1 MAGCCSSGIR
11 LSSQFTSL
19 KNEILITGS
28 NKDSNFTFIKCQDF
42 VGRNKIGFLV
52 CKNKSRFLI
61 KSSLNQEGNSTS
73 GVSVETVIKGND
85 SGVFDVGVVD
95 NGGDGVGDLAAGI
108 GGNGKYN
115 GGGGGGGGRGGGG
128 GGGDNGGG
136 DEEDEEFGPLLKF
149 EDVIREAEARGAK
162 LPADIIEAAKSV
174 GIRKLLLMR
183 YLDLQGSAWLGAA
196 MRSSAMLRNRMLAD
210 PSFLFK
216 VGTEIVID
224 TTCATVAEVQKRGKD
239 FWAEFELYAAD
250 MLVGVAVNVALVG
263 LLAPYARIGQPS
275 VSQGFVGRFQRAYG
289 ALPSS
294 VFEAERP
301 GCRFTLNQRIA
312 AYFYKGILYGFVG
325 FGCGIIGQ
333 GIANMIM
340 TAKRSIK
347 KSEDDVP
354 VPPLVKSA
362 LLWGVFLGVSSNTRL
377 QVVTGL
383 ERLVES
389 SPVGK
394 QFPPVAMAFTVGV
407 RFANNVYAGM
417 QFVDWARWSGVQ

>member
-1 MAGCCSSGIR
+1 MAGCFSVIR
-11 LSSQFTSL
+11 LSHFTTP
-19 KNEILITGS
+19 KNEIFTTRS
-28 NKDSNFTFIKCQDF
+28 VEDSNFTFVKIQDF
-42 VGRNKIGFLV
+42 VGTSKSGYLV
-52 CKNKSRFLI
+52 CKNNYKSRFLV
-61 KSSLNQEGNSTS
+61 KSSLNPQEGNSIS
-73 GVSVETVIKGND
+73 GVSVKTVLKENNNI
-85 SGVFDVGVVD
+85 SPD
-95 NGGDGVGDLAAGI
+95 NGD
-108 GGNGKYN
+108 GGNGKYP
-115 GGGGGGGGRGGGG
+115 GGGGRGGGG
-128 GGGDNGGG
+128 GDNGEG
-136 DEEDEEFGPLLKF
+136 DKEEEEFGPLLKF
-149 EDVIREAEARGAK
+149 EDVMREAEARGAT
-162 LPADIIEAAKSV
+162 LPADMIEAAKSV
-174 GIRKLLLMR
+174 GIRKLLLLR
-183 YLDLQGSAWLGAA
+183 YLDLQGSAWMGAA
-196 MRSSAMLRNRMLAD
+196 MRSCSMLRNRMLAD

-275 VSQGFVGRFQRAYG
+275 VSQGFVGRMQRAYG

-301 GCRFTLNQRIA
+301 GCRFTVNQRIA

-340 TAKRSIK
+340 TAKRSVK

-377 QVVTGL
+377 QIVTGL

-407 RFANNVYAGM
+407 RFANNIYAGM